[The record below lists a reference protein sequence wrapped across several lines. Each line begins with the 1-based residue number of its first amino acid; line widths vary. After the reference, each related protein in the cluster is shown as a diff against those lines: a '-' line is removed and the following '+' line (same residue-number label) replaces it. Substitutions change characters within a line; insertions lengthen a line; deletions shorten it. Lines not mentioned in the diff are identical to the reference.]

1 MGISKG
7 QEGLLTQYRSILVG
21 NKRLF
26 KLGSAKNLPKLIS
39 PRRFE
44 PHLNWKSPKFSSNY
58 EKESL
63 LIKWDEEFRD
73 RINDDENEVVEANE
87 NVTKK
92 VKASKVNLFQVMT
105 QEELLK
111 IGTPEFEGKDSF
123 LKRKIKEVRKDAMSY
138 NMTSVQPK
146 YHKMISDKAIA
157 DVVEALIG
165 VHLAKGGQD
174 VAAKFLSWLGLDLNP
189 EKEIKD
195 IINRKDDETSPSI

>member
-1 MGISKG
+1 MSYAQSSISLFDFFFQSISKG

-44 PHLNWKSPKFSSNY
+44 PHLNWKPPKFSSNY

-73 RINDDENEVVEANE
+73 RINEDENEVVDANE

-146 YHKMISDKAIA
+146 YHKMISDK
-157 DVVEALIG
+157 G
-165 VHLAKGGQD
+165 
-174 VAAKFLSWLGLDLNP
+174 KFCF
-189 EKEIKD
+189 KC
-195 IINRKDDETSPSI
+195 TSTL